1 MRSIFGILSLLV
13 TLAIVGILIKKQLA
27 ATSQPMP
34 ALVVPATSA
43 TSDAAV
49 QSGGTVKQ
57 QSQQIQQQYKQAID
71 NAMQQTRPEPD
82 EK

>member
-1 MRSIFGILSLLV
+1 MRSILGILSLLV

-34 ALVVPATSA
+34 ALVVPSTSA
-43 TSDAAV
+43 TGDAPV
-49 QSGGTVKQ
+49 QPGGTVKQ

-82 EK
+82 DK

>member
-13 TLAIVGILIKKQLA
+13 TLAIVGVLVKKQMA
-27 ATSQPMP
+27 ATTQPMP
-34 ALVVPATSA
+34 ALVVPAASA
-43 TSDAAV
+43 GGDAVV
-49 QSGGTVKQ
+49 QPTGTVKQ

-82 EK
+82 DK